1 MHFKPSVNF
10 TIEFEC
16 VWHHFTLYHYLGA
29 FHCHSLYI
37 LVHLKSP
44 IHFWGENPA
53 FHLLFF
59 SYEVFSLSD
68 FKAYLIHKLPGQ
80 QYHTKFRKPGFRL
93 QQSQYK
99 IHQYNLRKFMSVI
112 KGRFSHNTEPE
123 KYLVIATAFFIHTYI
138 LENW

>member
-1 MHFKPSVNF
+1 M
-10 TIEFEC
+10 
-16 VWHHFTLYHYLGA
+16 
-29 FHCHSLYI
+29 
-37 LVHLKSP
+37 
-44 IHFWGENPA
+44 
-53 FHLLFF
+53 
-59 SYEVFSLSD
+59 FSLSD

-138 LENW
+138 LKTDKVWL